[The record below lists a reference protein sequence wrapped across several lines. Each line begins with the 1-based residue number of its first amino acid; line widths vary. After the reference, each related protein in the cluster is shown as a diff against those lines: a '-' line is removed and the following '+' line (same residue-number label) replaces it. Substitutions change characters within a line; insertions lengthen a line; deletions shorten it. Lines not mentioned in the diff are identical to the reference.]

1 MVIEQEEL
9 AWDIPRFKRLTS
21 RKLRSGDWVEFVSDV
36 NYIIHKGHMG
46 HVLGDRPLGQTAYS
60 QKCIGYIV
68 GCECGA
74 LIVPQASMLKKILYW
89 GGRWLPA
96 RGTGDK
102 TWIVERRAL
111 ALLRDA
117 EIAISI
123 KMALALLRDA
133 EAVDYVTD
141 LLLRAG
147 EDGAFPA
154 RCGDMLADK
163 YGILY
168 PAERAPSS
176 LMQIGDS
183 YHFSKQRALQ
193 IIVKSLRAL
202 GKYHRNMAAAPYLM
216 QHNNYSDIEEESD
229 SVVEDDAPVPWMDG
243 IFTDED

>member
-1 MVIEQEEL
+1 MPTIEEL

-21 RKLRSGDWVEFVSDV
+21 RKLRSGDWVELVSDV

-74 LIVPQASMLKKILYW
+74 LIVPQASMLKKILS
-89 GGRWLPA
+89 
-96 RGTGDK
+96 RGTVDK

-117 EIAISI
+117 EIPIWTTVSI
-123 KMALALLRDA
+123 
-133 EAVDYVTD
+133 DYVTD

-176 LMQIGDS
+176 LMQIGDR

>member
-74 LIVPQASMLKKILYW
+74 LIVPQASMLKKILS
-89 GGRWLPA
+89 
-96 RGTGDK
+96 RGTVDK
-102 TWIVERRAL
+102 TWIVERR
-111 ALLRDA
+111 
-117 EIAISI
+117 
-123 KMALALLRDA
+123 ALALLRDA

-176 LMQIGDS
+176 LMQIGDR